1 VTLADGTTL
10 MIRELKPKD
19 YYFFNLINNDYPDIT
34 AQHLIL
40 LILMR
45 LTGLN
50 ENGLH
55 IIRAR
60 YIPALTDWAGTAL
73 LEEKVMKLEQW
84 FELSFHMCK
93 QRWDSSIEWL
103 EEQPIPKILAMA
115 QIMSS
120 YSERMVEENKRAM
133 RR

>member
-1 VTLADGTTL
+1 MIT
-10 MIRELKPKD
+10 IRELRPKD
-19 YYFFNLINNDYPDIT
+19 YYFFNLVNNDYPDIT

-45 LTGLN
+45 LTGLD
-50 ENGLH
+50 EDGLH
-55 IIRAR
+55 YVRAK
-60 YIPALTDWAGTAL
+60 YVPALTDWMGTSI

-84 FELSFHMCK
+84 LELGFHMCK
-93 QRWDSSIEWL
+93 QRWDGSLEWL
-103 EEQPIPKILAMA
+103 EEQPVPKILAMA

-120 YSERMVEENKRAM
+120 YAERMAEENKRAM